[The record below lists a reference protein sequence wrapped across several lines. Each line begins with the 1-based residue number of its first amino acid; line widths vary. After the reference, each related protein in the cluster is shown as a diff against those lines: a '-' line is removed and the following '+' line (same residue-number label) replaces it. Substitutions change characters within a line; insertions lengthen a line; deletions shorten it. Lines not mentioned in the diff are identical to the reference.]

1 MLTIYLDVFFLRYL
15 ILEVFSLLFLQIWFH
30 VRLAKWKNVCI
41 PVVIAG
47 LGTLFLFVLGYGSVF
62 VLCEL
67 LIHVVGIAIC
77 FGGHTQERFLW
88 VALAKFI
95 FLFGLT
101 GIFLWLQSYHM
112 KFDWFALGT
121 VIAAVVLLLL
131 FLMERRHT
139 RIDRKLRSVTLYY
152 KDRCVSLMALYDS
165 GNLLRDP
172 YVGQPVSVV
181 DTEIFGQLQLL
192 PECGRWI
199 EYSSIGEEKGYMHV
213 WTIDKMEVDTRMIEH
228 PVIGIAPRGFLRK
241 DRVHMLLS
249 ADLF

>member
-15 ILEVFSLLFLQIWFH
+15 VLEVLSLLFLQIWFH
-30 VRLAKWKNVCI
+30 VHLAKWQNVWI
-41 PVVIAG
+41 PIAMAG
-47 LGTLFLFVLGYGSVF
+47 LGTMLFLGLGYGSLF
-62 VLCEL
+62 ALCEL
-67 LIHVVGIAIC
+67 VIHAVGIRIC
-77 FGGHTQERFLW
+77 FGRQIQKCFLW
-88 VALAKFI
+88 VILAKFF

-101 GIFLWLQSYHM
+101 GIFLWLQSYPV
-112 KFDWFALGT
+112 KFDWFTLGT
-121 VIAAVVLLLL
+121 ILAAIVLLLL

-139 RIDRKLRSVTLYY
+139 HIDRKLRSVTLYY
-152 KDRCVSLMALYDS
+152 RDHSVSLMALYDS

-181 DTEIFGQLQLL
+181 DPQIAGQLQLQ

-199 EYSSIGEEKGYMHV
+199 EYTSIGEEKGYMHV
-213 WTIDKMEVDTRMIEH
+213 WTIDKMEVDARTIEH

-249 ADLF
+249 ADFC